1 MDEIDKKIIQ
11 ILRQDGRASYKNIGK
26 KVGLSEG
33 AVRIRIKKLMESG
46 VIKKFTIETGLSGG
60 AEALSL
66 ISVSPSIPTSKISA
80 ILRETPNI
88 KEVYEVTGEYDI
100 VVIISAAD
108 ITQVNECVEK
118 IRKIEGV
125 LNTNTM
131 IVLSRGEIA
140 YPKTFQN

>member
-11 ILRQDGRASYKNIGK
+11 ILRQNGRASYSDIGE

-33 AVRIRIKKLMESG
+33 AVRMRVRKLMQSG
-46 VIKKFTIETGLSGG
+46 VIKKFTIETGLSEG

-80 ILRETPNI
+80 MLREIPNI

-100 VVIISAAD
+100 AAMIAAAD
-108 ITQVNECVEK
+108 IAQVNDCVEK
-118 IRKIEGV
+118 IRRIKGI
-125 LNTNTM
+125 LDTNTM
-131 IVLSRGEIA
+131 IVLYSW
-140 YPKTFQN
+140 

>member
-11 ILRQDGRASYKNIGK
+11 ILKQDGRASYSEIGK

-80 ILRETPNI
+80 MLRETPNI

-100 VVIISAAD
+100 AVIISAAD
-108 ITQVNECVEK
+108 IAQVNECVEK

-131 IVLSRGEIA
+131 IVLCSW
-140 YPKTFQN
+140 

>member
-1 MDEIDKKIIQ
+1 MDEMDKKIIQ
-11 ILRQDGRASYKNIGK
+11 ILRKDGRASYKDVGQ

-33 AVRIRIKKLMESG
+33 AVRIRIKKLVG
-46 VIKKFTIETGLSGG
+46 LGIIKKFTIETGLSGG

-66 ISVSPSIPTSKISA
+66 ISVSPSVPTSKISA

-100 VVIISAAD
+100 AVVISAAD
-108 ITQVNECVEK
+108 IAQVNECVEK

-131 IVLSRGEIA
+131 IVLSRG
-140 YPKTFQN
+140 

>member
-1 MDEIDKKIIQ
+1 MNEIDKQ
-11 ILRQDGRASYKNIGK
+11 ILQILKQDGRASYSDVGK

-33 AVRIRIKKLMESG
+33 AVRVRIKKLMESG
-46 VIKKFTIETGLSGG
+46 VIKKFTVETGLFGG

-80 ILRETPNI
+80 MLRETPNI
-88 KEVYEVTGEYDI
+88 KKVYEVTGEYDI
-100 VVIISAAD
+100 VVVISAAD
-108 ITQVNECVEK
+108 ITEVNECVEK

-131 IVLSRGEIA
+131 IVLCSW
-140 YPKTFQN
+140 

>member
-1 MDEIDKKIIQ
+1 MNEIDKKIIQ
-11 ILRQDGRASYKNIGK
+11 ILKQDGRASYGEIGK

-46 VIKKFTIETGLSGG
+46 VIKKFTIETGLSEG

-66 ISVSPSIPTSKISA
+66 ISVSPSFPTSKISA
-80 ILRETPNI
+80 MLRKTPDI
-88 KEVYEVTGEYDI
+88 KKIYEVTGEYDI
-100 VVIISAAD
+100 AVIIASAD
-108 ITQVNECVEK
+108 IAQVNECVEK

-131 IVLSRGEIA
+131 IVLCSW
-140 YPKTFQN
+140 

>member
-11 ILRQDGRASYKNIGK
+11 ILKQDGRASYKDIGE

-33 AVRIRIKKLMESG
+33 AVRIRIKKLVESG
-46 VIKKFTIETGLSGG
+46 VIKKFTIETRLSGG

-66 ISVSPSIPTSKISA
+66 ISVSPSVPTSKIST

-88 KEVYEVTGEYDI
+88 KEVFEVTGEYDI
-100 VVIISAAD
+100 AVVISATD
-108 ITQVNECVEK
+108 IAQVNECVEK

-131 IVLSRGEIA
+131 IVLCRW
-140 YPKTFQN
+140 

>member
-1 MDEIDKKIIQ
+1 MDEIDRRIIQ
-11 ILRQDGRASYKNIGK
+11 ILRQDGRAAYKDIGQ

-33 AVRIRIKKLMESG
+33 AVRIRIKKLVESG
-46 VIKKFTIETGLSGG
+46 VIKKFTIETGLSEG
-60 AEALSL
+60 AKALSL
-66 ISVSPSIPTSKISA
+66 ISVNPSVPTSKISA

-100 VVIISAAD
+100 AVMISAAD
-108 ITQVNECVEK
+108 IAQVNECVEK

-131 IVLSRGEIA
+131 IVLSRG
-140 YPKTFQN
+140 